1 MFPLFVPTFNINL
14 YICFV
19 IIMYKTLIMSTKI
32 VLNKKN
38 ANDEFGILSIQ
49 SFDNGKK
56 IKKSIGI
63 RVTIDDFKDHFNS
76 DFNSF
81 NPKET
86 RFKDINS
93 KLSECI
99 YKFENG
105 IEITKESK
113 SDITPIIDKV
123 ENNVIDNRLS
133 FIQYFNSRMELK
145 LTEGHK
151 YSYLNVRR
159 KLDKYL
165 NYLGKKDLYFD
176 EFTPD
181 FIVKFNTY
189 CLTIK
194 DPRKLTESGV
204 RNYFKVLKSVYHD
217 AHNSGYYFFKMNPF
231 SLVKNDKP
239 VKKEKNPLSI
249 NQVKALMELN
259 GLDDRLTIARSMFYF
274 QILSNGMR
282 CSDVMFMR
290 YGDFKNGRLSY
301 KMMKTHSELKI
312 ATGIKTMLVLAE
324 ILGELNVYESYKKT
338 IKISKTELFGSS
350 QFTIEDIDEKLEHLV
365 NNIMINNDPKFE
377 VYKGYII
384 KKDDDIKNFIDLRF
398 ELIEIIN
405 NIFTEYMY
413 GVLDKK
419 DSNEFIFLPYISK
432 KSVEHFKEYQKGDLL
447 TFILFQKYKN
457 LRNIYNKRL
466 YEITDIYNSKIPIN
480 TIDRW
485 KYIIKL
491 SSHVARNTFVYIL
504 LKENV
509 DIFLISNALAH
520 SELKTT
526 QNYIK
531 SGIDIEASDN
541 AGLVINRLI

>member
-1 MFPLFVPTFNINL
+1 MA
-14 YICFV
+14 
-19 IIMYKTLIMSTKI
+19 TKI
-32 VLNKKN
+32 VLNKKK
-38 ANDEFGILSIQ
+38 AKDEYGILSIQ
-49 SFDNGKK
+49 SFNGNGKK
-56 IKKSIGI
+56 KKSLGI
-63 RVTIDDFKDHFNS
+63 RVSVDDFIYHFNS

-81 NPKET
+81 NPKEI

-123 ENNVIDNRLS
+123 EDIVIDNRLS

-217 AHNSGYYFFKMNPF
+217 AHNSGHYFFKMNPF

-239 VKKEKNPLSI
+239 VKKEKHPLSI
-249 NQVKALMELN
+249 NQVKALMELE
-259 GLDDRLTIARSMFYF
+259 GLDDRLKIARSMFYF

-282 CSDVMFMR
+282 CSDVMFMK

-324 ILGELNVYESYKKT
+324 ILGELDVYESYKKS

-350 QFTIEDIDEKLEHLV
+350 QFTLEDIDEKLNVLSSNV
-365 NNIMINNDPKFE
+365 MLNNDPKFE
-377 VYKGYII
+377 IYKGYII
-384 KKDDDIKNFIDLRF
+384 KKGDDIRNFIDLRF
-398 ELIEIIN
+398 ELIEVIN
-405 NIFTEYMY
+405 NIFTEYMT
-413 GVLDKK
+413 GILDKK
-419 DSNEFIFLPYISK
+419 GSNEFVFLKYISS
-432 KSVEHFKEYQKGDLL
+432 KSVEYFKDYQKGDLL
-447 TFILFQKYKN
+447 TFNLFQKYKN

-466 YEITDIYNSKIPIN
+466 YEITDIYNNEIPIS
-480 TIDRW
+480 TKDRY

-509 DIFLISNALAH
+509 DIFSISHALAH
-520 SELKTT
+520 SEVKTT

>member
-1 MFPLFVPTFNINL
+1 
-14 YICFV
+14 
-19 IIMYKTLIMSTKI
+19 MSTKI

-63 RVTIDDFKDHFNS
+63 RVTIDDFKNHFNS

-105 IEITKESK
+105 IEITKEYK

-123 ENNVIDNRLS
+123 ENNIIDNRLS

-217 AHNSGYYFFKMNPF
+217 S
-231 SLVKNDKP
+231 
-239 VKKEKNPLSI
+239 
-249 NQVKALMELN
+249 
-259 GLDDRLTIARSMFYF
+259 
-274 QILSNGMR
+274 
-282 CSDVMFMR
+282 
-290 YGDFKNGRLSY
+290 
-301 KMMKTHSELKI
+301 
-312 ATGIKTMLVLAE
+312 TG
-324 ILGELNVYESYKKT
+324 
-338 IKISKTELFGSS
+338 
-350 QFTIEDIDEKLEHLV
+350 
-365 NNIMINNDPKFE
+365 
-377 VYKGYII
+377 
-384 KKDDDIKNFIDLRF
+384 
-398 ELIEIIN
+398 
-405 NIFTEYMY
+405 
-413 GVLDKK
+413 
-419 DSNEFIFLPYISK
+419 
-432 KSVEHFKEYQKGDLL
+432 KEYYH
-447 TFILFQKYKN
+447 TSTTRLF
-457 LRNIYNKRL
+457 
-466 YEITDIYNSKIPIN
+466 T
-480 TIDRW
+480 
-485 KYIIKL
+485 
-491 SSHVARNTFVYIL
+491 
-504 LKENV
+504 
-509 DIFLISNALAH
+509 
-520 SELKTT
+520 
-526 QNYIK
+526 
-531 SGIDIEASDN
+531 
-541 AGLVINRLI
+541 